1 MICSYELALLAK
13 EKGFDRPVLHYYDKG
28 RNVILAR
35 DFSKNFNEDGLSAP
49 TCEELQEW
57 LERRGWDI
65 CIDIGYTLA
74 GEWNYTY
81 IIYKDKRSFAIFPG
95 FYMERDVS
103 KLIRDRKKI
112 MERALTEILN
122 NMNGD

>member
-28 RNVILAR
+28 ENIILAG

-49 TCEELQEW
+49 TCEELEEW
-57 LERRGWDI
+57 LAEWDI

-81 IIYKDKRSFAIFPG
+81 IIYKDKHYIWGFDG
-95 FYMERDVS
+95 FYYQRDTS

-112 MERALTEILN
+112 MEGALTEILRWK
-122 NMNGD
+122 